1 MLDEVFCVQL
11 EATLAQLRRDICDLA
26 DCSALDRLRCKEA
39 EKTRLLSRLQANSPQ
54 ASATLASVCSES
66 VEKGD
71 LDAAFL
77 TVLRYIES
85 ISHAKADAEDITG
98 KATRENVES
107 TFEKL
112 AALNAKSVSAKYD
125 ELHEGLEK
133 ELRYL
138 STEFDAFASSI
149 DSRVSSTESE
159 LSELQVLISR
169 YAGVVSVRRPTSQ
182 SSITR
187 TGKSSRP
194 GTAPVD
200 VVSMMTPHRPLKSRT
215 DGIVYPNKPVLR
227 PEPTAKSLMD
237 TVTTISETRKTPKTL
252 IADV

>member
-1 MLDEVFCVQL
+1 MLDEAFCVQL

-26 DCSALDRLRCKEA
+26 DCSALERLRCKEA

-54 ASATLASVCSES
+54 ASASLASVCRES

-85 ISHAKADAEDITG
+85 ISHAKADAEDVSG

-125 ELHEGLEK
+125 ELHEGLET
-133 ELRYL
+133 ELRSL
-138 STEFDAFASSI
+138 SAEFDAFVSSI
-149 DSRVSSTESE
+149 ESRVSSTESE
-159 LSELQVLISR
+159 LSELQVVISR
-169 YAGVVSVRRPTSQ
+169 YAGVVPVRRPTSQ
-182 SSITR
+182 SSVAR
-187 TGKSSRP
+187 AGKSS
-194 GTAPVD
+194 PVD

-215 DGIVYPNKPVLR
+215 DGIVYPNKPVPR